1 VTGGCGRAADR
12 AANGALTLSR
22 SLQRLA
28 PDSFVRVEERI
39 MEPVENLLKTTLGE
53 IERVLSSKSV
63 VGDPIKIEGATVIP
77 LVSIGFGFGAGGG
90 SGKDP
95 KNPQSEGSGEG
106 SGGGGGVKPV
116 AVILV
121 TKDGVR
127 VEPVRNGAASVVEKL
142 GEAVSKV
149 VEKRAEVKA

>member
-1 VTGGCGRAADR
+1 
-12 AANGALTLSR
+12 
-22 SLQRLA
+22 
-28 PDSFVRVEERI
+28 

-53 IERVLSSKSV
+53 IERVLNSKSV
-63 VGDPIKIEGATVIP
+63 VGAPITVEGNTLIP

-116 AVILV
+116 AVVLV

-127 VEPVRNGAASVVEKL
+127 VEPVRTGAASVVEKL
-142 GEAVSKV
+142 GDAVGKI
-149 VEKRAEVKA
+149 VEKRAAQQA

>member
-1 VTGGCGRAADR
+1 
-12 AANGALTLSR
+12 
-22 SLQRLA
+22 
-28 PDSFVRVEERI
+28 

-53 IERVLSSKSV
+53 IERVLNTKSV
-63 VGDPIKIEGATVIP
+63 VGEPIKIEGTTIIP

-116 AVILV
+116 ALV
-121 TKDGVR
+121 LITKDGVR
-127 VEPVRNGAASVVEKL
+127 VEPVRTGAAGVVEKL
-142 GEAVSKV
+142 GDAVSKI
-149 VEKRAEVKA
+149 VEKRAEAKA

>member
-1 VTGGCGRAADR
+1 
-12 AANGALTLSR
+12 
-22 SLQRLA
+22 
-28 PDSFVRVEERI
+28 

-53 IERVLSSKSV
+53 IERVLNSKSV
-63 VGDPIKIEGATVIP
+63 VGTPIVVEGNTLIP

-106 SGGGGGVKPV
+106 TGGGGGVKPV
-116 AVILV
+116 AIVLV

-127 VEPVRNGAASVVEKL
+127 VEPVRGAGSVVEKL
-142 GEAVSKV
+142 GEAVGKI
-149 VEKRAEVKA
+149 VEKRAEQKV

>member
-1 VTGGCGRAADR
+1 
-12 AANGALTLSR
+12 
-22 SLQRLA
+22 
-28 PDSFVRVEERI
+28 

-53 IERVLSSKSV
+53 IERVLNTKSV
-63 VGDPIKIEGATVIP
+63 VGEPIKVDGNTLIP

-95 KNPQSEGSGEG
+95 KNSQSEGSGEG

-116 AVILV
+116 AVVLI

-127 VEPVRNGAASVVEKL
+127 VEPVRTAAANVVEKL
-142 GEAVSKV
+142 GEAVGKI
-149 VEKRAEVKA
+149 VEKRAQQHV